1 MQLVNQ
7 ALSQT
12 AELRLV
18 PRGPE
23 ISTATTLAVSG
34 VAALLG
40 TPYVAPTAP
49 SFLTRSSSPQAALEQ
64 PAPAPTTILIPGR
77 TTGPVRLIQV
87 VAGAWAMTNDELASL
102 LAYPSP
108 QLAGDLVAGKLT
120 FAGNEDRQDRAR
132 LIYLIHSTLTDLFV
146 DSDQERRWVRTPNP
160 LLNGETPLN
169 IMLTR
174 RIPGMLTVREIVER
188 HLANRR

>member
-18 PRGPE
+18 PQAPE

-40 TPYVAPTAP
+40 IPYVALTSP
-49 SFLTRSSSPQAALEQ
+49 SFLTRSSIPQTAPEQ
-64 PAPAPTTILIPGR
+64 PAPEPTTPLIPGR

-87 VAGAWAMTNDELASL
+87 VANAWVMTNDELASL

-120 FAGNEDRQDRAR
+120 FAGNEDRRDRAR
-132 LIYLIHSTLTDLFV
+132 LIYLIHSTLSDLFI
-146 DSDQERRWVRTPNP
+146 DPDQERRWIRTPHP
-160 LLNGETPLN
+160 LLNGQTPLN
-169 IMLTR
+169 VMLTR
-174 RIPGMLTVREIVER
+174 RIPGILTVREIVER

>member
-7 ALSQT
+7 ALSQA
-12 AELRLV
+12 AEPWLI
-18 PRGPE
+18 PQGPE
-23 ISTATTLAVSG
+23 ISPASTLAVSG

-40 TPYVAPTAP
+40 TPYVTPTAP
-49 SFLTRSSSPQAALEQ
+49 SFLTRSSSPQSALEQ
-64 PAPAPTTILIPGR
+64 PAPRLTTVLIPGR
-77 TTGPVRLIQV
+77 ITGPVRLIQV

-108 QLAGDLVAGKLT
+108 QLAGDLVAGRLT
-120 FAGNEDRQDRAR
+120 FGGNEDRQDRAR
-132 LIYLIHSTLTDLFV
+132 LIYLIHSTLSDLFL
-146 DSDQERRWVRTPNP
+146 DPDQERRWVRAPHW

-169 IMLTR
+169 VMLAQ

>member
-12 AELRLV
+12 AELRLL
-18 PRGPE
+18 PQGPE

-49 SFLTRSSSPQAALEQ
+49 SFLTRSLSPQAALEQ
-64 PAPAPTTILIPGR
+64 PAPARTTILIPGR

-120 FAGNEDRQDRAR
+120 FAGSEDRQDRAR
-132 LIYLIHSTLTDLFV
+132 LIYLIHSTLSDLFV

-169 IMLTR
+169 VMLTR

>member
-12 AELRLV
+12 AEPWLI
-18 PRGPE
+18 PQGPE
-23 ISTATTLAVSG
+23 ISPATFAVSG

-49 SFLTRSSSPQAALEQ
+49 SLLARSSSPQSVLEQ
-64 PAPAPTTILIPGR
+64 PAPQPTTILLPGR
-77 TTGPVRLIQV
+77 TTGPVRLIKV

-108 QLAGDLVAGKLT
+108 QLAGDLVAGRLT
-120 FAGNEDRQDRAR
+120 FGGNEDRQDRAR
-132 LIYLIHSTLTDLFV
+132 LIYLIHSTLSDLFL
-146 DSDQERRWVRTPNP
+146 DPDQERRWVRTPNSF
-160 LLNGETPLN
+160 LNGETPLN
-169 IMLTR
+169 VMLAR

>member
-1 MQLVNQ
+1 MQLGNQ

-18 PRGPE
+18 PQGPE

-34 VAALLG
+34 VASLLG
-40 TPYVAPTAP
+40 TPYVAPIAP

-77 TTGPVRLIQV
+77 TTGPVRLIQM

-120 FAGNEDRQDRAR
+120 FAGSEDRQVA
-132 LIYLIHSTLTDLFV
+132 
-146 DSDQERRWVRTPNP
+146 
-160 LLNGETPLN
+160 
-169 IMLTR
+169 
-174 RIPGMLTVREIVER
+174 PG
-188 HLANRR
+188 

>member
-18 PRGPE
+18 PQGPE
-23 ISTATTLAVSG
+23 TSTATTLAVSG

-40 TPYVAPTAP
+40 APYVVPAAP
-49 SFLTRSSSPQAALEQ
+49 SLLARLSSPQAALEQ
-64 PAPAPTTILIPGR
+64 PAPPPTTILIPGR

-87 VAGAWAMTNDELASL
+87 VAGAWAMTNDELASM

-108 QLAGDLVAGKLT
+108 QLAGDLVAAKLT

-132 LIYLIHSTLTDLFV
+132 LIYLIHSTLSDLFI
-146 DSDQERRWVRTPNP
+146 DSDQERRWVRTANP

-169 IMLTR
+169 VMLTR

-188 HLANRR
+188 QLANRR

>member
-1 MQLVNQ
+1 MHLVNQ
-7 ALSQT
+7 ALLQT
-12 AELRLV
+12 PEPWLL
-18 PRGPE
+18 PQGPE
-23 ISTATTLAVSG
+23 MSPASALPVSG

-49 SFLTRSSSPQAALEQ
+49 RFLVRLSSPQSALEQ
-64 PAPAPTTILIPGR
+64 PAPRPITVPIPGR
-77 TTGPVRLIQV
+77 ATGPVRLIQV
-87 VAGAWAMTNDELASL
+87 VAGAWAMTNGELASL

-108 QLAGDLVAGKLT
+108 QLAGELVAGRLT

-132 LIYLIHSTLTDLFV
+132 LIYLIHSTLADLFLHP
-146 DSDQERRWVRTPNP
+146 DQERRWVRTPNS

-169 IMLTR
+169 VMLAR

-188 HLANRR
+188 YLANRR